1 MNNRVAEVVWI
12 PAKNKW
18 RDKDGVSL
26 VTTLS
31 DDYKYDSWDTAQAVA
46 HQLNHETRDIIG
58 HYDVQ
63 LTDEEVKR
71 TEKVLGNAYRTIN
84 FLQKEKV

>member
-1 MNNRVAEVVWI
+1 M
-12 PAKNKW
+12 
-18 RDKDGVSL
+18 SL
-26 VTTLS
+26 VTTFS

>member
-1 MNNRVAEVVWI
+1 MNNRVAEVVWL
-12 PAKNKW
+12 PAKGRW

-26 VTTLS
+26 VTALS
-31 DDYKYDSWDTAQAVA
+31 DDYKYDSWDTAQDVA
-46 HQLNHETRDIIG
+46 HQLNHETRDSVG

-71 TEKVLGNAYRTIN
+71 R
-84 FLQKEKV
+84 KEEQSQQLRSWGVPKA

>member
-26 VTTLS
+26 VSSLS
-31 DDYKYDSWDTAQAVA
+31 DDYKYDSWDTAQDVA
-46 HQLNHETRDIIG
+46 HELNRETRGIIG

-63 LTDEEVKR
+63 LTSEEIKR
-71 TEKVLGNAYRTIN
+71 RREETWEI
-84 FLQKEKV
+84 